1 MMDEVRDEFGQQQ
14 VKMSDEELLSLVR
27 HNVRR
32 RILLTVGSEGKINA
46 STLKQRLG
54 ISTGSLYY
62 NLRQLTPLIA
72 QDRKR
77 VYSLSEDGKRI
88 YRILT
93 QSEDTT
99 ALQRNE
105 GILARLGSAIFP
117 VWLFAP
123 IYESR
128 VVASVLGALSVFVL
142 VSVLVAGR
150 HNIFLLNVT
159 QVSRPSIP
167 DLALNLAFTILIAYV
182 FLAVISLVMS
192 GRLRSTSTLWS
203 QFRAGGMMGFTREQL
218 KFIPTVT
225 VSFLP
230 LGLLPG
236 LAILD
241 RIFGLELLTSG
252 GIIFRDALLVLSQT
266 ITVILLGAAVSY
278 VKKMKWQGG
287 LAVALAYFYLSHGL
301 SLFLR

>member
-1 MMDEVRDEFGQQQ
+1 MDEMRDELGQQP
-14 VKMSDEELLSLVR
+14 VKLSDEELLSLVR

-32 RILLTVGSEGKINA
+32 RILLTVGGEGRINA
-46 STLKQRLG
+46 SSLKQKLG

-77 VYSLSEDGKRI
+77 IYYLTDDGKRI

-93 QSEDTT
+93 EQAEDV
-99 ALQRNE
+99 ASLQRGE
-105 GILARLGSAIFP
+105 GVLSKLGNIVFP

-123 IYESR
+123 IYESK
-128 VVASVLGALSVFVL
+128 VVASVLGGLSVFIL
-142 VSVLVAGR
+142 LFVLVAGR
-150 HNIFLLNVT
+150 HSIFLLNIT
-159 QVSRPSIP
+159 QMNRVSII
-167 DLALNLAFTILIAYV
+167 DLSLQMGLTLLAGYIILT
-182 FLAVISLVMS
+182 FISLIMS
-192 GRLRSTSTLWS
+192 GRIRNTSLIWS
-203 QFRAGGMMGFTREQL
+203 QFKAGGAAGFAREQL
-218 KFIPTVT
+218 KFISTLT

-236 LAILD
+236 INIID
-241 RIFGLELLTSG
+241 RVFGLGILEHG
-252 GIIFRDALLVLSQT
+252 GFILRDAVLVLSQT
-266 ITVILLGAAVSY
+266 LTVILLAAAVAY
-278 VKKMKWQGG
+278 VKKMRWQTG